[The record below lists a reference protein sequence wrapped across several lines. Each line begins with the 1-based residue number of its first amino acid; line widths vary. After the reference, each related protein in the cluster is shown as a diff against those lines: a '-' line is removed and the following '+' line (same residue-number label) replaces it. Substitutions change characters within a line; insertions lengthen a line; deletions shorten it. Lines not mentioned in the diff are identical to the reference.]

1 MTMQSVLSDKGFKIP
16 FNSSSTHWKS
26 ELRPLVK
33 GEWMEN
39 EALARYTTVKVGG
52 PADVLF
58 FPASVEDLS
67 KALQFCK
74 QQEVPFFILGNGS
87 NILVRD
93 GGVRGLVLRLH
104 RCLNT
109 FKLEKEEGDEVWI
122 RAEAGLATPKLVEYC
137 RQQGYSGIESL
148 YGIPGSIGGA
158 IIMNAGTREGEVG
171 QAVEELVVLE
181 ANGET
186 KTYPK
191 KKLHFE
197 YRDLKIPRSEVIVN
211 VCLKLKKVSPEEVS
225 NKLSFFQKRRHETQP
240 LDQPNMG
247 SVFKNPPKK
256 FAAQLIEELG
266 LKGVRVGG
274 ARLSEK
280 HSNWIVNE
288 GGATSKD
295 ILALIGLIKDKV
307 RELADVK
314 LETEVKVVGEK

>member
-1 MTMQSVLSDKGFKIP
+1 MQAALLEKDFPIATFHRHSSV
-16 FNSSSTHWKS
+16 WKS

-39 EALARYTTVKVGG
+39 EPLARYTTVKVGG

-58 FPASVEDLS
+58 FPASVQDLMM
-67 KALQFCK
+67 AIQFCK
-74 QQEVPFFILGNGS
+74 KNQAPYFILGNGS
-87 NILVRD
+87 NLLVRD
-93 GGVRGLVLRLH
+93 GGIRGLVVKLH
-104 RCLNT
+104 RCLNS
-109 FKLEKEEGDEVWI
+109 FKIEKEEGDEVWI

-158 IIMNAGTREGEVG
+158 IVMNAGTREGEVG
-171 QAVEELVVLE
+171 EVVEELVVLDSS
-181 ANGET
+181 GET
-186 KTYPK
+186 KSYPK

-197 YRDLKIPRSEVIVN
+197 YRDLDIPRSEIILHVL
-211 VCLKLKKVSPEEVS
+211 LKLKKSNSEEVS

-240 LDQPNMG
+240 LDQANMG

-256 FAAQLIEELG
+256 FAAQIIEELG

-274 ARLSEK
+274 ARLSDK

-288 GGATSKD
+288 GGATAKD

-307 RELADVK
+307 REALDIK
-314 LETEVKVVGEK
+314 LETEVKVVGDK